1 VNIATAGSRPNDGY
15 LFGPRQAWFA
25 YAMTIGLMLFDY
37 IDRQVIVSLF
47 PHLKSE
53 WGLSDKQLG
62 GLVSALSITL
72 AACALPVS
80 LVADRVS
87 RVKSIVTMATAWSIA
102 SISCMFTRN
111 YSALLV
117 ARAVVGVGEA
127 GYGPVGAALIATHFP
142 NRMRSALLGSFMAA
156 ASVGSVLGVALGG
169 VIAAHWGWQAAFGVV
184 GIPGLVV
191 SLLYLKVRDY
201 HTVDVGTQTQGAA
214 RSAAGFARAA
224 FGALKR
230 SPTLLWVGIGSAVQL
245 IVLSAMWAWLP
256 SFLNRVHGIAP
267 EQAGLRAAIVVM
279 CGAVGSVVWG
289 IVCDIAAK
297 RHPRGR
303 VISMGVLC
311 VVSTAVLGAAFG
323 LPLLG
328 VQLSNQAQFGLFAL
342 GGFFATCTAGPSAA
356 VVLNVIHAGFRA
368 TGASILGLFQNLIGL
383 AMGPLIAGALSDA
396 FGLQTALAVTP
407 VFGIVAAWMLL
418 VGSRSYE
425 RDVEQ
430 AARPLFADASLP
442 VPSLEFAA
450 EGFRLRQEQRVGSAK
465 TVIQS

>member
-1 VNIATAGSRPNDGY
+1 MNIPTASSKPNDGY

-25 YAMTIGLMLFDY
+25 FAMTIGLMLFDY

-47 PHLKSE
+47 PYMKAD

-62 GLVSALSITL
+62 ALVSALSIVL

-87 RVKSIVTMATAWSIA
+87 RVKSIVTMATVWSIA

-111 YSALLV
+111 YSTLLA

-127 GYGPVGAALIATHFP
+127 GYGAVGAALIATHFP
-142 NRMRSALLGSFMAA
+142 DRMRSALMGSFMAA

-169 VIAAHWGWQAAFGVV
+169 VIAARWGWQAAFGVV
-184 GIPGLVV
+184 GIPGLAV
-191 SLLYLKVRDY
+191 SLLYIKVRDY
-201 HTVDVGTQTQGAA
+201 HTVDLGTQSVGIA
-214 RSAAGFARAA
+214 RQSAGVLRAA
-224 FGALKR
+224 FGAMKR

-256 SFLNRVHGIAP
+256 SFLNRVHGVVPA
-267 EQAGLRAAIVVM
+267 QAGVHAALVVL

-289 IVCDIAAK
+289 VVCDMAGK
-297 RHPRGR
+297 RNPRAR
-303 VISMGVLC
+303 VLSMAVLC
-311 VVSTAVLGAAFG
+311 LISTVVLGAAFG

-328 VQLSNQAQFGLFAL
+328 VPLSNQAQFALFAL

-356 VVLNVIHAGFRA
+356 IVMNVVHPGFRA
-368 TGASILGLFQNLIGL
+368 TGASILGLLQNLFGM
-383 AMGPLIAGALSDA
+383 AMGPLIGGVLSDA

-407 VFGIVAAWMLL
+407 LFGIAAAWLL
-418 VGSRSYE
+418 VIGSRTYE
-425 RDVEQ
+425 RDVGR
-430 AARPLFADASLP
+430 AASPLVDEPNLPDAQLA
-442 VPSLEFAA
+442 V
-450 EGFRLRQEQRVGSAK
+450 
-465 TVIQS
+465 

>member
-1 VNIATAGSRPNDGY
+1 MNIPAAGARPNDGY

-47 PHLKSE
+47 PYMKTD

-62 GLVSALSITL
+62 ALVSVLSISL
-72 AACALPVS
+72 AACVLPVS

-87 RVKSIVTMATAWSIA
+87 RVKSIVTMATVWSIA

-111 YSALLV
+111 YSALLA

-142 NRMRSALLGSFMAA
+142 DRMRSALLGSFMAA

-169 VIAAHWGWQAAFGVV
+169 AIAARWGWHAAFGVV
-184 GIPGLVV
+184 GIPGLVL

-201 HTVDVGTQTQGAA
+201 HTVDVGTPNQDAT
-214 RSAAGFARAA
+214 RSAAGAVRAA

-245 IVLSAMWAWLP
+245 IVLSSMWAWLP
-256 SFLNRVHGIAP
+256 SFLNRVHGVAP
-267 EQAGLRAAIVVM
+267 EHAGMRAAIVVL
-279 CGAVGSVVWG
+279 CGAFGSVLWG
-289 IVCDIAAK
+289 VVCDKVGK
-297 RHPRGR
+297 RYPRGR
-303 VISMGVLC
+303 VLSMGVLC
-311 VVSTAVLGAAFG
+311 LISTVVLGAAFG

-356 VVLNVIHAGFRA
+356 IVVNVIHPGVRA
-368 TGASILGLFQNLIGL
+368 TGASILGLLQNLFGL
-383 AMGPLIAGALSDA
+383 AMGPLIAGVLSDA
-396 FGLQTALAVTP
+396 YGLQTALAVTP
-407 VFGIVAAWMLL
+407 VFGIAAAWML
-418 VGSRSYE
+418 VIGSRTYE
-425 RDVEQ
+425 RDVER
-430 AARPLFADASLP
+430 AASPLVDDALVDGASLP
-442 VPSLEFAA
+442 EPTLAA
-450 EGFRLRQEQRVGSAK
+450 CR
-465 TVIQS
+465 

>member
-1 VNIATAGSRPNDGY
+1 MNIPTASSRPNDGY

-47 PHLKSE
+47 PYMKAD

-62 GLVSALSITL
+62 ALVSVLSIVL

-80 LVADRVS
+80 LVADRMS
-87 RVKSIVTMATAWSIA
+87 RVKSIVTMATVWSIA

-111 YSALLV
+111 YSALLA
-117 ARAVVGVGEA
+117 ARALVGVGEA
-127 GYGPVGAALIATHFP
+127 GYGAVGAALIATHFP
-142 NRMRSALLGSFMAA
+142 DRMRSALLGGFMAA

-169 VIAAHWGWQAAFGVV
+169 IIAARWGWQAAFGVV
-184 GIPGLVV
+184 GIPGLVL
-191 SLLYLKVRDY
+191 SLLYIKVRDY
-201 HTVDVGTQTQGAA
+201 HTVDVGTQAQGVTRQAVGA
-214 RSAAGFARAA
+214 ARAA

-256 SFLNRVHGIAP
+256 SFLNRVHGVAP
-267 EQAGLRAAIVVM
+267 EQAGVRAALVVL

-289 IVCDIAAK
+289 VVCDMAGK
-297 RHPRGR
+297 RYPRAR
-303 VISMGVLC
+303 VLSMGVLC
-311 VVSTAVLGAAFG
+311 LISTAVLGAAFG

-356 VVLNVIHAGFRA
+356 IVMNVIHPGFRA
-368 TGASILGLFQNLIGL
+368 TGASILGLLQNLFGM
-383 AMGPLIAGALSDA
+383 AMGPFIGGVLSDA

-407 VFGIVAAWMLL
+407 VFGIAAAWLL
-418 VGSRSYE
+418 WIGSRTYE
-425 RDVEQ
+425 RDVAR
-430 AARPLFADASLP
+430 AARPLFDDSCLP
-442 VPSLEFAA
+442 EQELAA
-450 EGFRLRQEQRVGSAK
+450 CR
-465 TVIQS
+465 